1 MLSTELVQGRSYR
14 FEVLKDLSTRKFF
27 KIRTEDGIEFALP
40 KFKFQ
45 QNSPLPDFIDCY
57 VKSLLPLSLGQD
69 ISHYLNDFY
78 EEGKDYDFFIK
89 SIKTDPATVYELEDK
104 HDLCFKLYNAPD
116 TLTKGS
122 RIKCK
127 ILRIQGINVTLKYV
141 GTLATKLPLDFL
153 DIVQW
158 LELLGIRRHQEAY
171 LKLLEMYPEFSAAL
185 TKYDASDPSWII
197 DVIQVVSLHIT
208 EWLIECKDDRAL
220 LSKTVR
226 RMRFAER
233 LALLILEESDYLR
246 NCNPE
251 QRTMLQSRLSNYVEL
266 FTQYGV
272 AASKILDKTY
282 SDFIDKMFHRLK
294 EAGYLYRP
302 KRQFRIMMTILKL
315 RPEMINSRMGELF
328 EALHNWELSNWQSEP
343 FRSALVQQ
351 LQIFIEGNSSQ
362 INLLPAHDS
371 SEDNKTII
379 RMILAIAVQS
389 ILATDKDEIDLRINK
404 AMLYRYISYLYP
416 GNVDVLLE
424 KGTEALLGIERSN
437 EFSWNDIEHPTLL
450 ITKSTFPWPE
460 NPDREAVVKTYTT
473 SKATVHLRA
482 NSLHIIARNAN
493 PEITVVPNNLLDWLS
508 PKISLE
514 DYARIQNVKKSKDL
528 SVYGS
533 MWEDIR
539 WSIFGQE
546 QTPGHH
552 IEKSKPFGGE
562 DVRVLIDGMRILPSG
577 NERQRLQFHCTIC
590 DDSYAGEGW
599 MPCDGYHMLG
609 WLSYRDIPGN
619 YDGTIRFA
627 QSEGGTPLLYNATVI
642 RHNDSLQFSMK
653 SQIDDYLLETLWPG
667 VESCAIVTHF
677 DRLNN
682 AWLCLSELGCTFK
695 VPCDETTSSLSEGS
709 LVRVKYIEPDHSGS
723 LTQFFIGELSADQEN
738 VPTVLKK
745 SECLMNL
752 MQGMGELDSKAV
764 DENTEVVEVEEVMSR
779 EELLELIFMLQRY
792 AYSESEYI
800 KAFNYLGLATI
811 LCRLAEEHAALAEIT
826 THMDLLTLLQ
836 DFGRNQKIDLER
848 LDEIHDRVRT
858 TPMLERIFTRLK
870 IVADL
875 EINESA
881 DWLWRLKQNPRNETE
896 GRLASLVLSYN
907 MLPREM
913 ERSRKD
919 ILKEISTLLNVNS
932 TTPSSKYYGDESQT
946 VEFKSSLIYSSQGGC
961 RADVKTQLHEI
972 THVICGFMNARG
984 GSLYIGVNDSGY
996 ESGLQDDLVYRQSHG
1011 LKATIDGMI
1020 VDLQNY
1026 LDRTMPPHA
1035 KDHWEI
1041 SSDPESKKGVIIV
1054 KVLPVEQPVELDG
1067 LIYVR
1072 SSSTTKPRLD
1082 KERDAFIKS
1091 RSHNYRLLMK
1101 LWGVG
1106 NELDSS
1112 NLSEN
1117 PLSNDLK
1124 DTDQNKRDDEN
1135 SEIGE
1140 ANDKHSAENDDQN
1153 SKDTQSSEKGKT
1165 GIHTG
1170 KHRDNVLHSYEQNFS
1185 TPSLY
1190 AYFMKD
1196 HNLRVT
1202 PDDAYID
1209 YEPNCEL
1216 ALAVKEREKGHLI
1229 LTHGDNTVS
1238 CLPLNLLSQFQPNES
1253 RPLRHDTHLTNV
1265 NIAGENDYLL
1275 TVLKASYGAIFFR
1288 LDSMAN
1294 LCHKDILTDIGDTL
1308 CDNQHEILIQEIVS
1322 QDKVEFFDS
1331 ESIDKERRFFGVPL
1345 PIGDG
1350 TLTEDERIEEL
1361 LRPVIQTE

>member
-1 MLSTELVQGRSYR
+1 MLSTDLIQGRSYQ

-27 KIRTEDGIEFALP
+27 KVRTEDGVEFTLP

-45 QNSPLPDFIDCY
+45 QNAPLPDFIDCY

-89 SIKTDPATVYELEDK
+89 AIKTDPATVYELEDK

-127 ILRIQGINVTLKYV
+127 ILRIQGVNVTLKYV
-141 GTLATKLPLDFL
+141 GTLATKLPLEFL
-153 DIVQW
+153 DIEQW
-158 LELLGIRRHQEAY
+158 LDLLGIRREQETY
-171 LKLLEMYPEFSAAL
+171 LKLLEMYPEFASAL
-185 TKYDASDPSWII
+185 SKYDASDPSWII
-197 DVIQVVSLHIT
+197 DVIQTVSIHIT
-208 EWLIECKDDRAL
+208 EWLIQCKDDRTL
-220 LSKTVR
+220 LSKTLR
-226 RMRFAER
+226 RLKFVER

-389 ILATDKDEIDLRINK
+389 ILATDKDNIDLRINK
-404 AMLYRYISYLYP
+404 ARLYRYISYLNP
-416 GNVDVLLE
+416 GNVNVLLE
-424 KGTEALLGIERSN
+424 KGTESLLGIERSN

-450 ITKSTFPWPE
+450 ITKTTFPWPE
-460 NPDREAVVKTYTT
+460 NPDKDSVVKTYST

-482 NSLHIIARNAN
+482 NSLHIIAKNAN
-493 PEITVVPNNLLDWLS
+493 PEMTVVPNNLLDWLN
-508 PKISLE
+508 PKISL
-514 DYARIQNVKKSKDL
+514 DDQAHIQNVKKSKDL

-539 WSIFGQE
+539 WAIFGHE

-552 IEKSKPFGGE
+552 KEKSKPFGGE
-562 DVRVLIDGMRILPSG
+562 DVRVLIDGMRILPNG

-590 DDSYAGEGW
+590 DDLYAGEGW

-627 QSEGGTPLLYNATVI
+627 QSENGTPLLYNATVI

-653 SQIDDYLLETLWPG
+653 SQIDDYLLESLWPG
-667 VESCAIVTHF
+667 VESVAIVTHF

-695 VPCDETTSSLSEGS
+695 VPCDESTASLCEGS
-709 LVRVKYIEPDHSGS
+709 LVRVKYIEPDHSSS
-723 LTQFFIGELSADQEN
+723 LTRFFMGELSSNQED

-745 SECLMNL
+745 SECLTNL
-752 MQGMGELDSKAV
+752 MQGMGELDSEAI

-779 EELLELIFMLQRY
+779 EELLELIFMLQRC

-811 LCRLAEEHAALAEIT
+811 LCRLADAHAALSEIT
-826 THMDLLTLLQ
+826 AHMELLKLLQ
-836 DFGRNQKIDLER
+836 DFGKNQKIDLER
-848 LDEIHDRVRT
+848 LDEIRDKVIA

-881 DWLWRLKQNPRNETE
+881 EWLWRLKQNPRNETE

-913 ERSRKD
+913 ESSRKD

-946 VEFKSSLIYSSQGGC
+946 IEFKSSLIYSSQGGC

-984 GSLYIGVNDSGY
+984 GKLFIGVNDSGY

-1041 SSDPESKKGVIIV
+1041 SSDPESKKGVIV
-1054 KVLPVEQPVELDG
+1054 VNVLPVEQPVELDG
-1067 LIYVR
+1067 IIYVR
-1072 SSSTTKPRLD
+1072 SSSTTKPRLN
-1082 KERDAFIKS
+1082 KERETFIKS

-1106 NELDSS
+1106 NEHESQLQSAVQI
-1112 NLSEN
+1112 SEDIPN
-1117 PLSNDLK
+1117 P
-1124 DTDQNKRDDEN
+1124 TTQNVE
-1135 SEIGE
+1135 SE
-1140 ANDKHSAENDDQN
+1140 AQN
-1153 SKDTQSSEKGKT
+1153 SANEGTATEAAADTQQAASPEEKKG

-1170 KHRDNVLHSYEQNFS
+1170 KHRGNVLHSYDPDFS

-1190 AYFMKD
+1190 AYFMQD
-1196 HNLRVT
+1196 HKVRVT
-1202 PDDAYID
+1202 FNDAYID
-1209 YEPNCEL
+1209 YEPECLL

-1229 LTHGDNTVS
+1229 LTHVDNTVS
-1238 CLPLNLLSQFQPNES
+1238 CLPLEILSGFQPNET
-1253 RPLRHDTHLTNV
+1253 RALRDNAHLTNV

-1275 TVLKASYGAIFFR
+1275 TILKASYGAIFYR
-1288 LDSMAN
+1288 LDSMSN
-1294 LCHKDILTDIGDTL
+1294 LRHNEGLADLGETL
-1308 CDNQHEILIQEIVS
+1308 CDNQHKIIIQEIVT
-1322 QDKVEFFDS
+1322 QDKIEFFDAD
-1331 ESIDKERRFFGVPL
+1331 SINKERRFFGVPL
-1345 PIGDG
+1345 PMGDG
-1350 TLTEDERIEEL
+1350 TLTEEERIEEL
-1361 LRPVIQTE
+1361 LRPVLQYD